1 MHTQLQERWAT
12 SEWVAWPEIKPLW
25 RNKMEF
31 LRKMW
36 RDDEGQDLIEYALIA
51 ALIAVALSAGLIA
64 LRGSISNVFTS
75 VSGAM
80 S

>member
-1 MHTQLQERWAT
+1 
-12 SEWVAWPEIKPLW
+12 
-25 RNKMEF
+25 MEF